1 MAILPSAFATDDSEH
16 LVHNRKLC
24 PTPER
29 RKQTLRAD
37 LSWCVRALLS
47 SLFILERTCV
57 VGICLSIKN
66 QIIKNSHREGVI
78 FTSFLI
84 FATELFLLKYHDS
97 VYTHNIAQIFLGT
110 TPREATEFI
119 QSFFSISIL
128 FPLALG
134 IGIITAGA
142 IYYDRWAR
150 GRNIRLVSWINWLL
164 LPRIAIVLMYA
175 LPLTYYRIRRSNQAD
190 NLFIAPYDRLL
201 WNTYGVI
208 KEARSTNAMASK
220 IGSIDLGTLERDEYT
235 SLPTQDS
242 LNIVIIVGETLRK
255 DYMSCYGYSLTTT
268 PGLDSILNTGDIIAY
283 TDVVSPAINT
293 VASLTKVLTY
303 QTNDTD
309 DNWLDYPALS
319 KVLSQAGYWVDWVS
333 NQENSGAFIEPLG
346 TIAKL
351 SDSYEHVNTR
361 DIEAE
366 DDVSKNYYDE
376 DVLPS
381 LKDYTY
387 RSYDPSTR
395 LS

>member
-1 MAILPSAFATDDSEH
+1 
-16 LVHNRKLC
+16 
-24 PTPER
+24 
-29 RKQTLRAD
+29 
-37 LSWCVRALLS
+37 
-47 SLFILERTCV
+47 
-57 VGICLSIKN
+57 
-66 QIIKNSHREGVI
+66 
-78 FTSFLI
+78 
-84 FATELFLLKYHDS
+84 
-97 VYTHNIAQIFLGT
+97 
-110 TPREATEFI
+110 
-119 QSFFSISIL
+119 
-128 FPLALG
+128 
-134 IGIITAGA
+134 
-142 IYYDRWAR
+142 
-150 GRNIRLVSWINWLL
+150 
-164 LPRIAIVLMYA
+164 MYA

-235 SLPTQDS
+235 SLKTQDS

-268 PGLDSILNTGDIIAY
+268 PSLDSILNTGDIIAY

-309 DNWLDYPALS
+309 DNWLDYPALN

-351 SDSYEHVNTR
+351 SDSYEYVNTR

-381 LKDYTY
+381 L
-387 RSYDPSTR
+387 
-395 LS
+395 